1 LEKQI
6 LYEDMIIYS
15 YKIAFLNQNLIVM
28 KNKLIQ
34 PIILLTILSL
44 LGLNNLT
51 ATDGYFSVGNGILS
65 KGVAGVG
72 VGYHPYSLIGGN
84 PAGQVFIGAQ
94 FDVGVGFFSPIR
106 EYTITGAPS
115 GMPGTFGLPPGTVE
129 SDSKLFVLPSLG
141 LNFSLGANTTWGISI
156 YGNGG
161 MNTNYPT
168 QTFGDA
174 SINTTGV
181 NMAQLFANLNFSQKL
196 NPNHALGLSVVLGYQ
211 YFEAEGL
218 SNFAPFSMD
227 AAKLTNNGT
236 DNSLG
241 IGFKVGYYGQLTPQL
256 SLGATYQSRIYM
268 SEFED
273 YAGLFAEAGDFD
285 IPANWAIG
293 LAYKLTD
300 NWTVLFDVKQ
310 ILYSTVNA
318 VGNPIDPMALPPA
331 FLNPGGDPN
340 NPADYTPN
348 PNYTPLGSENGSG
361 FGWED
366 MTILKFGVEYA
377 INTDWTLRAGYSRG
391 NNPVPET
398 EVLFNILAPGV
409 IENHVALGFS
419 TKLGAGSMLNFYV
432 NYAFNNKVSGFNPF
446 DFDPVEAQQGSFIP
460 NQVIDIQMKQFDVG
474 VGIIF

>member
-1 LEKQI
+1 MLVFSCII
-6 LYEDMIIYS
+6 LLS
-15 YKIAFLNQNLIVM
+15 HLNLLIM
-28 KNKLIQ
+28 KNKLIL
-34 PIILLTILSL
+34 PIIFMLSFSL
-44 LGLNNLT
+44 MGTWDLS
-51 ATDGYFSVGNGILS
+51 ATDGYFSLGNGVLS

-84 PAGQVFIGAQ
+84 PAGHVFIGAQ
-94 FDVGVGFFSPIR
+94 FDVGVGFFSPLR

-115 GMPGTFGLPPGTVE
+115 GMPGTFGLAPGTVE

-141 LNFSLGANTTWGISI
+141 ANFSLGANTTWGVAI

-168 QTFGDA
+168 RTFGDA
-174 SINTTGV
+174 NISTTGV

-196 NPNHALGLSVVLGYQ
+196 TANHALGLSVVIGYQ

-218 SNFAPFSMD
+218 SNFAPFSMNP
-227 AAKLTNNGT
+227 AKLTNNGQ

-241 IGFKVGYYGQLTPQL
+241 IGFKVGYYGKITPEL
-256 SLGATYQSRIYM
+256 SVGATYQSRIYM

-273 YAGLFAEAGDFD
+273 YAGLFAEGGDFD
-285 IPANWAIG
+285 IPDNWSAG
-293 LAYKLTD
+293 LAYELTD
-300 NWTVLFDVKQ
+300 KWTFMFDVKQ
-310 ILYSTVNA
+310 ILYSTINS

-331 FLNPGGDPN
+331 FLNPGGDPG

-348 PNYTPLGSENGSG
+348 AGHVPLGHDDGSG

-377 INTDWTLRAGYSRG
+377 INTDWTLRAGYSHG
-391 NNPVPET
+391 NNPIPES

-409 IENHVALGFS
+409 IEDHIALGFS
-419 TKLGAGSMLNFYV
+419 TKLGAGSMLNFYF

-446 DFDPVEAQQGSFIP
+446 DFDPIEAQQGNFVP
-460 NQVIDIQMKQFDVG
+460 NQMVDIQMKQFDVG
-474 VGIIF
+474 VGLIF